1 MQQQSAHAAVFMGS
15 GRPLEIREY
24 PVVPPTGGDAL
35 LSLQASGI
43 CGTDIHIVTGR
54 LAIPPVF
61 IPGHEFV
68 GRVEELGPKAQ
79 KDALGRRLAPG
90 DIAVACVAQ
99 ACGKCFTCR
108 QGNTASCLQFGVT
121 YLRDPARRP
130 HFFGGFAEV
139 LHHPA
144 AGLVKLPQGVD
155 VNAAAAFPCAGPTVI
170 RATAYAG
177 GLEKDQLVVVQ
188 GTGPVGLFAIAWAA
202 KAGCRVVAIG
212 SSSNP
217 RRLELAR
224 KLGASRVLELQ
235 GSTVADRLAE
245 VQTMAKKLR
254 RGNGADVV
262 IEASGAPTAIPE
274 GLGLLRT
281 LGTYV
286 IPGQYS
292 SSGAATIQPELIT
305 FKALRLIGSGQ
316 YTFADI
322 GTYLSFLRK
331 HPDLQR
337 LFAKCIDH
345 RYTIAQANQ
354 AMDDGQQGRFVKG
367 IFAC

>member
-1 MQQQSAHAAVFMGS
+1 MQQQSARAAVFTGS
-15 GRPLEIREY
+15 GKPLEIREY
-24 PVVPPTGGDAL
+24 PVVSPSGGDAL

-54 LAIPPVF
+54 LAIPPTF
-61 IPGHEFV
+61 IPGHEFL
-68 GRVEELGPKAQ
+68 GKIEQLGPRAQ
-79 KDALGRRLAPG
+79 RDALGRRLAPG
-90 DIAVACVAQ
+90 DMVIACVAQ

-108 QGNTASCLQFGVT
+108 QGNTASCLHFGVT
-121 YLRDPARRP
+121 YLRDPANGP
-130 HFFGGFAEV
+130 HFFGGYAEV

-144 AGLVKLPQGVD
+144 NGLVKLPKGVD

-170 RATAYAG
+170 RAMAYAG
-177 GLEKDQLVVVQ
+177 ALEKGQLVVVQ

-212 SSSNP
+212 SSSN
-217 RRLELAR
+217 RQRLEFAK
-224 KLGASRVLELQ
+224 KLGAGRVFELQ
-235 GSTVADRLAE
+235 NSSVADRLKE
-245 VQTMAKKLR
+245 VQAMAKKLR

-262 IEASGAPTAIPE
+262 IEASGSPAAIPE

-281 LGTYV
+281 LGTYM

-292 SSGAATIQPELIT
+292 SSGTATIAPELIT
-305 FKALRLIGSGQ
+305 FKALRMVGSGQ

-345 RYTIAQANQ
+345 RYAIAQANH
-354 AMDDGQQGRFVKG
+354 AMDDGQHGRFVKG
-367 IFAC
+367 VFAC